1 LIIIISC
8 YYFLDWTADYGRQQL
23 NDNNQ
28 GYFGIYE
35 RAAWSR
41 EDKTGVKWME
51 RVGKMESKLVGCV
64 FVKDESWPIMRIV

>member
-1 LIIIISC
+1 MTVIKGISV
-8 YYFLDWTADYGRQQL
+8 FMNVQP
-23 NDNNQ
+23 
-28 GYFGIYE
+28 
-35 RAAWSR
+35 WSR